1 MALRLLIVAFVL
13 ASGFTLRLAWEQL
26 GSPTVPAFAQE
37 EGDLYDCADFSSQ
50 EEAQAIYEQ
59 DPTDPY
65 GLDGPPGE
73 AFTGEQGVACE
84 ELLDGGGGAAA
95 PTTTTPNPTTP
106 PSPTATAKDSTTAN
120 TAKPTTT
127 ANTASPP
134 ATASPTPP
142 SRPPVDSGGPE
153 YGPVPPLPG
162 GGCPVEYPVPKRG

>member
-37 EGDLYDCADFSSQ
+37 EGDLYDCADFRSQ
-50 EEAQAIYEQ
+50 QQAQAIYEQ

-95 PTTTTPNPTTP
+95 PTTTTP
-106 PSPTATAKDSTTAN
+106 SPTATAKDSTTAN
-120 TAKPTTT
+120 TASPTTT
-127 ANTASPP
+127 ANTASPT
-134 ATASPTPP
+134 ATASPPP
-142 SRPPVDSGGPE
+142 P
-153 YGPVPPLPG
+153 
-162 GGCPVEYPVPKRG
+162 